1 MFEATMNR
9 KPNGRS
15 ASEELAFSQRLE
27 IIVSIFKNQPLR
39 PLLDMLSTPQLV
51 QAHNFL
57 WDKMV
62 EFHVKTQ
69 PREFRREEVTKKM
82 MLSAKYQR
90 QQNCDLR
97 LDYCKGV
104 ECIWSNP
111 LCAGNKVKMNMEVM
125 AEHIRSFFNGATPV
139 VSRQK
144 NYATL

>member
-1 MFEATMNR
+1 MNR

-15 ASEELAFSQRLE
+15 ATEELAFSQRLE
-27 IIVSIFKNQPLR
+27 IIVSVFKNQPLQ
-39 PLLDMLSTPQLV
+39 PILEQLSTPQLV

-57 WDKMV
+57 WEKMV

-69 PREFRREEVTKKM
+69 PGEFRREEVTKKM
-82 MLSAKYQR
+82 MPSARYQR

-111 LCAGNKVKMNMEVM
+111 ICAGNKVKMNMEVM
-125 AEHIRSFFNGATPV
+125 AGHIRSFLNGAAPV
-139 VSRQK
+139 GSRQES
-144 NYATL
+144 YAKL

>member
-1 MFEATMNR
+1 MNSR
-9 KPNGRS
+9 ANGRS
-15 ASEELAFSQRLE
+15 ASEELTFSQRLE
-27 IIVSIFKNQPLR
+27 IIVSIFKNQPLQ
-39 PLLDMLSTPQLV
+39 PVLEKLSTPQLV

-62 EFHVKTQ
+62 EFHVTTQ

-82 MLSAKYQR
+82 LPSAKYQR

-111 LCAGNKVKMNMEVM
+111 ICAGNKVKMNMEVM
-125 AEHIRSFFNGATPV
+125 AVHIRSFLTGAKQPPI
-139 VSRQK
+139 QQEQ
-144 NYATL
+144 YAI

>member
-1 MFEATMNR
+1 MNQ
-9 KPNGRS
+9 KLNGRS
-15 ASEELAFSQRLE
+15 ASEELTFSQRLE
-27 IIVSIFKNQPLR
+27 MIVTIFKNQPLL
-39 PLLDMLSTPQLV
+39 PILEQLSTPQLV

-82 MLSAKYQR
+82 MPAAKYQR

-111 LCAGNKVKMNMEVM
+111 VCAGNKVKMNMEVM
-125 AEHIRSFFNGATPV
+125 AGHIRGLLRGTSQAESP
-139 VSRQK
+139 QK
-144 NYATL
+144 SYTTR

>member
-1 MFEATMNR
+1 MNR

-15 ASEELAFSQRLE
+15 GSEELTFSQRLE
-27 IIVSIFKNQPLR
+27 IIVSIFKNE
-39 PLLDMLSTPQLV
+39 PLLPILEKLSNSQLV

-69 PREFRREEVTKKM
+69 QREFRREEVTKKM
-82 MLSAKYQR
+82 MSSAKYQR

-97 LDYCKGV
+97 LDCCKGV

-111 LCAGNKVKMNMEVM
+111 ICAGNKVKMNMEVM
-125 AEHIRSFFNGATPV
+125 AAHIRSFLSGASSRPAES
-139 VSRQK
+139 SRQES
-144 NYATL
+144 YATL

>member
-1 MFEATMNR
+1 MNR
-9 KPNGRS
+9 KPSGRS
-15 ASEELAFSQRLE
+15 ASEELTFSQRLE
-27 IIVSIFKNQPLR
+27 IVVSILNRQPLQ
-39 PLLDMLSTPQLV
+39 PVLDKLSTPQLV

-69 PREFRREEVTKKM
+69 QHEFRREDVTRKM
-82 MLSAKYQR
+82 ISSAKYQH

-111 LCAGNKVKMNMEVM
+111 LCAGKKVKLNMDVM
-125 AEHIRSFFNGATPV
+125 AEHIRRLLGGTPQRRTEQ
-139 VSRQK
+139 S
-144 NYATL
+144 YAASMNLAE

>member
-1 MFEATMNR
+1 MNR

-15 ASEELAFSQRLE
+15 ASEELTFSQRLE
-27 IIVSIFKNQPLR
+27 IIVSIFKNHALQPILEK
-39 PLLDMLSTPQLV
+39 LSSAQLV

-69 PREFRREEVTKKM
+69 TREFRREEVTKKM
-82 MLSAKYQR
+82 IPSAKYQR
-90 QQNCDLR
+90 MQNCDLR

-125 AEHIRSFFNGATPV
+125 AEHIRCFFIGTSPAA
-139 VSRQK
+139 SQQQK
-144 NYATL
+144 YATL